1 MLPPWGVY
9 FLSAIKYIAYN
20 HLWQH
25 IIMIYAVT
33 EMGINGEIARG
44 IKESTTPKGVGFCG
58 ERRQTG

>member
-1 MLPPWGVY
+1 
-9 FLSAIKYIAYN
+9 
-20 HLWQH
+20 
-25 IIMIYAVT
+25 MIYAVT